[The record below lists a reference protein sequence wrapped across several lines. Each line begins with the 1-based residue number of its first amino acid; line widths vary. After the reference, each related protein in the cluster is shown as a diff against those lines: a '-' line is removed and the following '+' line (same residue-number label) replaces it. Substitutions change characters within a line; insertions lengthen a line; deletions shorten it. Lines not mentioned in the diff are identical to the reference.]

1 MMTRR
6 SSPALPSLLLAGR
19 LADAA
24 LVPCIGGGCNCDTA
38 GVCCCDTFA
47 AVTPPGYYTV
57 EGVTLPCH
65 DHTYRE
71 GWVPAAQAGNCTS
84 CGEGVLAEK
93 TDRLVQYFSNNS
105 DVLLPVTSSA
115 QDCCELPPPPVSV
128 HYLSGLC
135 SSREL
140 HVLLHFSAMWSG
152 LRLHGIVQA

>member
-1 MMTRR
+1 MLHWF
-6 SSPALPSLLLAGR
+6 PALVE
-19 LADAA
+19 AA
-24 LVPCIGGGCNCDTA
+24 SVILP